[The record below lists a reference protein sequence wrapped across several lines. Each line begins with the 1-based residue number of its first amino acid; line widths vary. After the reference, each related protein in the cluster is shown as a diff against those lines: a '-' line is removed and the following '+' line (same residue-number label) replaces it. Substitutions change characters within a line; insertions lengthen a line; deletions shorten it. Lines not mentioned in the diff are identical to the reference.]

1 MKQFFFGSTFTGNK
15 AFNIAWLF
23 FRFYIGFSIA
33 AGAGWPKMHD
43 IGAPGWFIEQV
54 GKIGFTFPSPA
65 FWAVAAAWG
74 EFIGGLC
81 IALGFFTRFSAIQL
95 AFQFFVVSFI
105 WYNEPAPIIGMYY
118 QQLLFWGFVL
128 ISVSGAG
135 KYSIDH
141 WIMNRKHSAT
151 VFKKSTVTAAIFLF
165 CISSFAQQPPVVTAK
180 DIAPVVGSW
189 QGSLTYLDYTTNKPY
204 TMPANVDIKQL
215 SSSNQFAFSN
225 SFPKE
230 PNANWTDTITISADG
245 RMIDN
250 EKIISKQLL
259 PDSTLQIITETE
271 GVDGNDKKPALF
283 KHTYIIG
290 KTIFSKRKDV
300 LFKGT
305 TEWMN
310 RHEYKY
316 TLRTDSILGTYIIDL
331 RPTPES
337 EPYLKEFKFTKV
349 EGKKFDGAFYGYPFS
364 GGFLNTDWD
373 KVYFAFTTTDQS
385 GTYYHSG
392 YVEGNK
398 VFGITLNEARGFV
411 LPWKGERKKEK

>member
-15 AFNIAWLF
+15 AFNIAWLL

-54 GKIGFTFPSPA
+54 SKLGFTFPSPA
-65 FWAVAAAWG
+65 FWAAAAAWG

-95 AFQFFVVSFI
+95 AFQFFVISFI

-128 ISVSGAG
+128 ISVGGAG

-151 VFKKSTVTAAIFLF
+151 VFKKSTVTAAILLL

-215 SSSNQFAFSN
+215 GRSNQFAFSN

-250 EKIISKQLL
+250 EKISSKQLL
-259 PDSTLQIITETE
+259 PDGTLQIITETE

-290 KTIFSKRKDV
+290 KTVFSKRKDV

-305 TEWMN
+305 TEWIN

-316 TLRTDSILGTYIIDL
+316 TLRTDNILGTYIIDL
-331 RPTPES
+331 RPTPDS

-349 EGKKFDGAFYGYPFS
+349 EGKKFDGEFYSYPFS

-373 KVYFAFTTTDQS
+373 KVYFAFTTADQS

-398 VFGITLNEARGFV
+398 VFGITLNEGRGFV